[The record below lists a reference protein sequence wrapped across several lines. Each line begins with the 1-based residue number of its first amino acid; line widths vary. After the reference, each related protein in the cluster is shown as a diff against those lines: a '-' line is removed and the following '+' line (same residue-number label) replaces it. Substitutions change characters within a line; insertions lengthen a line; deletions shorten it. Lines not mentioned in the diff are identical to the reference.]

1 MSIIGSTPRDM
12 ITGNHS
18 NRSAQQ
24 SDPSLRGGARMNDDH
39 LAERRAG
46 QLSAARGE
54 EAFNATATVQ
64 NMDLREGKVA
74 RVEYVGQ

>member
-1 MSIIGSTPRDM
+1 
-12 ITGNHS
+12 
-18 NRSAQQ
+18 
-24 SDPSLRGGARMNDDH
+24 MNDDH